1 MGSDFGCPSAPSTGK
16 GQSTEEPLAGLSLP
30 LASGSKEKAL
40 QIPGEGT
47 RELIILRA
55 KAQAA
60 ACFKMGG
67 GNSLPS
73 LEACFLLC
81 PSNPGPPSCLQESFR
96 TFCPLPLSRFQ
107 IKLNEAT
114 LFFVLKG
121 MNSWSCRRKDSPHF
135 HSQSLSAE
143 RSLGPHRFLL
153 KGRTKPCLGARKGHQ
168 CWGKHQVQPGK
179 LLEPCGQ
186 WDSPQAQHNIL
197 HIRMLQKSRKDCC
210 QSQAPS
216 CLVNGTRM
224 SEGREENTHR
234 NKGVSKDFYTP
245 DRSLACIRLNTQL
258 L

>member
-1 MGSDFGCPSAPSTGK
+1 MGSDLGSSSAPSTGK

-30 LASGSKEKAL
+30 LASHSEEKAL

-47 RELIILRA
+47 RELTILRA

-73 LEACFLLC
+73 LEACSFLC

-96 TFCPLPLSRFQ
+96 TLCPLPLPHFQ

-114 LFFVLKG
+114 LFSVLKG
-121 MNSWSCRRKDSPHF
+121 MNSWSCRRKDSLRF

-153 KGRTKPCLGARKGHQ
+153 KGRAKPCSGARKGYL

-186 WDSPQAQHNIL
+186 WDSPQTQHNIL

-216 CLVNGTRM
+216 SCLVNGR
-224 SEGREENTHR
+224 
-234 NKGVSKDFYTP
+234 
-245 DRSLACIRLNTQL
+245 
-258 L
+258 